1 MIPAGPLFH
10 KPKSVIAARN
20 ILYATLFLSLV
31 SYILLHFVLQP
42 AGHLNIRAAIS
53 SGVLLILL
61 YIAIHS
67 IGFGKKWAL
76 YLFVVLFI
84 INIGASWIYAPF
96 LSGPAR
102 FWVFFL
108 CLRCFYKFS
117 RSFTCSA
124 RRVPNGLTAFTSPN
138 KDRLESYY

>member
-42 AGHLNIRAAIS
+42 SGHLNIRAAIS

-96 LSGPAR
+96 LFR
-102 FWVFFL
+102 
-108 CLRCFYKFS
+108 
-117 RSFTCSA
+117 
-124 RRVPNGLTAFTSPN
+124 TSPVLGFLFV
-138 KDRLESYY
+138 LEMLLQILALVYLFSKASTEWFNSFHKPQ